1 MRLSFSKEVR
11 ASPRR
16 LWALLAAPT
25 RWSEWASHLV
35 ATGALA
41 SGRLE
46 AGVRGRVQVARTISV
61 PVEITA
67 VEPPR
72 AWSWRVR
79 LPLGPT
85 VLHQLRPRGRGRTVV
100 EIVFECAPPLV
111 PLVRLLYAPLVRSAL
126 ARLAALAEEEQRS
139 GA

>member
-1 MRLSFSKEVR
+1 MRFTKEVR
-11 ASPRR
+11 ASPQRV
-16 LWALLAAPT
+16 WDFFAAPD
-25 RWSEWASHLV
+25 RWTEWAPHLA

-41 SGRLE
+41 SRGIE
-46 AGVRGRVQVARTISV
+46 AGVRGRVQVARTIAL

-85 VLHQLRPRGRGRTVV
+85 VLHRLRPRGRRETVV
-100 EIVFECAPPLV
+100 EVVFDCAPPLV
-111 PLVRLLYAPLVRSAL
+111 PLVRALYAPLVRSAL
-126 ARLAALAEEEQRS
+126 ARLAALAEEEERR
-139 GA
+139 GGG